1 MAGADDDVPGDTDT
15 YIKLRCTTRSRPW
28 NRPEDDIFARQRHVS
43 SDPVCSSLHAEGVV
57 TRVHQRILDKSVARA
72 VDVDPIPIIALRV
85 ENADVMYVHTGK
97 VCDV

>member
-15 YIKLRCTTRSRPW
+15 YIKLRCTTRSRLW
-28 NRPEDDIFARQRHVS
+28 NTPEDDIFARQRHVS

-57 TRVHQRILDKSVARA
+57 SRVHQRILDKSVARA
-72 VDVDPIPIIALRV
+72 VDVDPIPIITLRV